1 MVVVLN
7 AALKSLP
14 AVQLPHQ
21 HQHQLVALRPQH
33 HLAVMVAAG
42 EFLVEACLAVA
53 AAYLEAT
60 VAVDATAAAVGATTA
75 VVVAYLVVVEVEVCL
90 AVAVVD

>member
-1 MVVVLN
+1 MVVLD
-7 AALKSLP
+7 AANLKSLP
-14 AVQLPHQ
+14 AVQLPRQ
-21 HQHQLVALRPQH
+21 HLLVALRPQH
-33 HLAVMVAAG
+33 HLAVMVAAR

-75 VVVAYLVVVEVEVCL
+75 VVVAYLVVEVEVCL

>member
-21 HQHQLVALRPQH
+21 HQLVALRPQH
-33 HLAVMVAAG
+33 HLAVMVAAR